1 VAAVVAVAAAVVAAA
16 LRLLLRGTNSSDIF
30 NHTGTASAVPFCFQR
45 RLRERGVEY
54 ISARILFSFLEKN
67 GLDAI
72 LIPEQRVLLST
83 WSLQRLAPAA

>member
-1 VAAVVAVAAAVVAAA
+1 
-16 LRLLLRGTNSSDIF
+16 
-30 NHTGTASAVPFCFQR
+30 
-45 RLRERGVEY
+45 VEY